1 MATARVLVLWLSA
14 VFLAVPVWAQ
24 QATRPGLPAPP
35 AAPPGTPLPA
45 APDAPQTIARDMYG
59 RATLRAVRLSTP
71 LRIDGKVDEPIYSQ
85 VQPASDFIQNDPVPY
100 APATEK
106 SEVWIFFDDK
116 YVYVTCRCW
125 ESDMSKLMAN
135 EMRRDNT
142 NIVQNDQFA
151 FSFDTFHDRRN
162 VLFFEIS
169 AAGGR
174 IDGQVTNERQ
184 VSLDWNPIWYVKTGY
199 FDKGYVVE
207 ARVPWKSLRYT
218 PGANHPWGVQLRRRN
233 MAKNEYSYVVPIPP
247 SVGSQGHFRAALAAE
262 LVGLEP
268 PQGSRNLDIKPYV
281 RGNIGTDKL
290 ARPVVENDLG
300 GDVGVDMKYA
310 VTQGLLA
317 DITVNTD
324 FAQVEADEQQVNLT
338 RFSLFFPEKRDF
350 FLENGGLFAFAAT
363 NTTANVGS
371 DVPLI
376 FYSRAIG
383 LSAAAQEVP
392 LIGGG
397 RLSGRQGKFTI
408 GALNVQGGEE
418 ARSRTEATNFSVLRV
433 RRDLFGRNNIGM
445 IVTHR
450 SVGAVRP
457 DAATSYGV
465 DSSWA
470 FGPDFQA
477 SAYWAQAESGRTPT
491 GAGAQRSYRAFMDY
505 NADRWGLQFDHLG
518 VGRFFNPEVGFVRR
532 PDMRKN
538 LGSVRFSPR
547 PKKNKVVRK
556 YLYSGSFSNI
566 DNYTTGRLE
575 SRLVTGRF
583 EIQYQN
589 QDVLFAEVSDQHEFL
604 PAPFRIA
611 PTVTLPVGDYGFQFW
626 RAGYNFG
633 RQRNLSGNVAF
644 EQGAFYDGTKTTVSL
659 SSGRVNVGPRLS
671 MEPAVTL
678 NNVEVSTGSFTQRL
692 VTSRVTFTLTPWA
705 FTTALIQYNQS
716 NHTLAANVRFR
727 WEYIPGSELFIV
739 YNDQRDTLNRVGFP
753 DLQNR
758 SFIVKVNRVF
768 RY

>member
-1 MATARVLVLWLSA
+1 MWVSRLLVLWLSS
-14 VFLAVPVWAQ
+14 VFLVAPVWAQ

-35 AAPPGTPLPA
+35 PAPPNTPLPE
-45 APDAPQTIARDMYG
+45 APPAPQTIARDRYG
-59 RATLRAVRLSTP
+59 RATIRAVRLTTP
-71 LRIDGKVDEPIYSQ
+71 LRIDGKVDEPIYEQ
-85 VQPASDFIQNDPVPY
+85 VQPASDFVQNDPVPY
-100 APATEK
+100 APATEQ
-106 SEVWIFFDDK
+106 SDVWVFFDDK

-125 ESDMSKLMAN
+125 ESDMSRLMAN
-135 EMRRDNT
+135 EMRRDNM

-184 VSLDWNPIWYVKTGY
+184 VSLDWNPIWYVKTAY

-207 ARVPWKSLRYT
+207 ARVPWKSLRYA
-218 PGANHPWGVQLRRRN
+218 PGKGLPWGVVFRRRN
-233 MAKNEYSYVVPIPP
+233 MAKNEYSYVVPMPP
-247 SVGSQGHFRAALAAE
+247 SVGAQGHFRAALAAE
-262 LVGLEP
+262 LVGLDP

-281 RGNIGTDKL
+281 RGNISTDKL
-290 ARPVVENDLG
+290 SRPVVDNDLG

-317 DITVNTD
+317 DITINTD

-363 NTTANVGS
+363 NATANVGG
-371 DVPLI
+371 DVPLV

-383 LSAAAQEVP
+383 LSASAQEVP
-392 LIGGG
+392 ILGGG
-397 RLSGRQGKFTI
+397 RLSGRQGAFTI
-408 GALNVQGGEE
+408 GALNVQAGDE
-418 ARSRTEATNFSVLRV
+418 ARSGSAATNFSVVRA
-433 RRDLFGRNNIGM
+433 RRDLFGRNNVGM
-445 IVTHR
+445 ILTHR
-450 SVGAVRP
+450 SVGAIRP
-457 DAATSYGV
+457 DATTSYGV

-477 SAYWAQAESGRTPT
+477 SAYWAQAESGRAPAQ
-491 GAGAQRSYRAFMDY
+491 AGAQRSHRAFMDY
-505 NADRWGLQFDHLG
+505 NADRYGAQFDHLA
-518 VGRFFNPEVGFVRR
+518 VGRFFSPEVGFVRR

-538 LGSVRFSPR
+538 LGMVRFSPR
-547 PKKNKVVRK
+547 PKRNTRVRK
-556 YLYSGSFSNI
+556 YLVSGSFSNI
-566 DNYTTGRLE
+566 ANYTTGRLE
-575 SRLVTGRF
+575 SRLATGRF
-583 EIQYQN
+583 EVQYQS
-589 QDVLFAEVSDQHEFL
+589 QDLFFAEVSDQHEFL

-611 PTVTLPVGDYGFQFW
+611 PRVTLPVGDYGFRFA

-633 RQRNLSGNVAF
+633 RQRNVSGNLSV
-644 EQGAFYDGTKTTVSL
+644 EQGSFYDGTKTTFTV
-659 SSGRVNVGPRLS
+659 SSGRLNVSPRLS
-671 MEPAVTL
+671 AEPAVVF

-727 WEYIPGSELFIV
+727 WEYIPGSELFVV
-739 YNDQRDTLNRVGFP
+739 YNDQRDTLSRGIP

-758 SFIVKVNRVF
+758 SFIVKINKVF
-768 RY
+768 RF

>member
-1 MATARVLVLWLSA
+1 MPIARL
-14 VFLAVPVWAQ
+14 FLLCLCLASVTPVWAQ
-24 QATRPGLPAPP
+24 QATRPGLSAPP
-35 AAPPGTPLPA
+35 AAPPGTPLPE
-45 APDAPQTIARDMYG
+45 APAHPKTIARDQYG
-59 RATLRAVRLSTP
+59 HATVRAVRLTTP
-71 LRIDGKVDEPIYSQ
+71 LRIDGKVDEAVYQEVEPS
-85 VQPASDFIQNDPVPY
+85 SNFIQNDPVPY

-106 SEVWIFFDDK
+106 SEVWVFFDDK
-116 YVYVTCRCW
+116 HVYVTCRCW

-135 EMRRDNT
+135 EMRRDNI

-162 VLFFEIS
+162 ALFFEIS

-184 VSLDWNPIWYVKTGY
+184 VSLDWNPIWYVKTAY
-199 FDKGYVVE
+199 FDGGYVVE
-207 ARVPWKSLRYT
+207 ARVPWKSLRYA
-218 PGANHPWGVQLRRRN
+218 PGKDQPWGVMFRRRN
-233 MAKNEYSYVVPIPP
+233 MAKNEYSYVVPLPP
-247 SVGSQGHFRAALAAE
+247 SVGSQGHFRAALFAE
-262 LVGLEP
+262 LAGLEP
-268 PQGSRNLDIKPYV
+268 PQRSRNLDVKPYV
-281 RGNIGTDKL
+281 RGNVSSDKL
-290 ARPVVENDLG
+290 ARPAVDNELG

-363 NTTANVGS
+363 QTTANVGS
-371 DVPLI
+371 DVPLL

-383 LSAAAQEVP
+383 LSATAQEVP

-408 GALNVQGGEE
+408 GALNVQAGEE

-450 SVGAVRP
+450 SKGAVRP
-457 DAATSYGV
+457 DATTSYGV

-477 SAYWAQAESGRTPT
+477 SAYWAQAESGRAPLT
-491 GAGAQRSYRAFMDY
+491 AGAQRSYRGFLDY
-505 NADRWGLQFDHLG
+505 NADRWGLQYDHLA
-518 VGRFFNPEVGFVRR
+518 VGRYFNPEVGFVRR

-538 LGSVRFSPR
+538 VGQVRFSPR

-556 YLYSGSFSNI
+556 YLYSGTISNT

-575 SRLVTGRF
+575 SRLATGRF

-589 QDVLFAEVSDQHEFL
+589 QDIFFVEYNDQHEFL

-611 PTVTLPVGDYGFQFW
+611 PTVTLPVGDYGFQFG
-626 RAGYNFG
+626 RIGYNFG
-633 RQRNLSGNVAF
+633 RQRNLSGNVAV
-644 EQGAFYDGTKTTVSL
+644 EQGSFYDGTKTTFTV
-659 SSGRVNVGPRLS
+659 SSGRMNFGPRLS

-678 NNVEVSTGSFTQRL
+678 NNVEVSTGTFTQRL

-716 NHTLAANVRFR
+716 THTLSANIRFR
-727 WEYIPGSELFIV
+727 WEYIPGSEFFIV
-739 YNDQRDTLNRVGFP
+739 YNDQRDTLNRQGFP

-758 SFIVKVNRVF
+758 ALIVKLNRVF

>member
-1 MATARVLVLWLSA
+1 MSAARVLPLWLGA
-14 VFLAVPVWAQ
+14 VLLVAPAWAQ
-24 QATRPGLPAPP
+24 QAARPGLPAPP
-35 AAPPGTPLPA
+35 PAPAGTPLPE
-45 APDAPQTIARDMYG
+45 APVGRKTIARDAYG
-59 RATLRAVRLSTP
+59 RATIRAVRATTP
-71 LRIDGKVDEPIYSQ
+71 LRIDGKLDEPIYQ
-85 VQPASDFIQNDPVPY
+85 EFEPVSDFIQNDPVPY

-106 SEVWIFFDDK
+106 TEVWIFFDEK

-125 ESDMSKLMAN
+125 ESDMSKLVAN

-142 NIVQNDQFA
+142 NIVQSDQFA

-162 VLFFEIS
+162 VLLFEIS
-169 AAGGR
+169 AVGGR

-184 VSLDWNPIWYVKTGY
+184 ISLDWNPIWYVKTAY
-199 FDKGYVVE
+199 FDKGYIVE
-207 ARVPWKSLRYT
+207 ARVPWKSLRYA
-218 PGANHPWGVQLRRRN
+218 PGANQPWGVQLRRRN

-247 SVGSQGHFRAALAAE
+247 SVGGQGHFRAALAAE

-268 PQGSRNLDIKPYV
+268 PRSSRNLDVKPYV
-281 RGNIGTDKL
+281 RGDVSSDRL
-290 ARPVVENDLG
+290 VRPAVSNKLG

-363 NTTANVGS
+363 NATANVGS
-371 DVPLI
+371 DVPLL

-383 LSAAAQEVP
+383 FSAAALPVP
-392 LIGGG
+392 LIAGG
-397 RLSGRQGKFTI
+397 RLSGRQGAFTI
-408 GALNVQGGEE
+408 GALNVQSVDDV
-418 ARSRTEATNFSVLRV
+418 ASRTEATNFSVLRV
-433 RRDLFGRNNIGM
+433 RRDLFGRNNVGM
-445 IVTHR
+445 ILTHR
-450 SVGAVRP
+450 SVGSIRP
-457 DAATSYGV
+457 DPTTSWGV

-477 SAYWAQAESGRTPT
+477 SAYWAQAESGRAPRT
-491 GAGAQRSYRAFMDY
+491 AGAQRSYRGYVDY
-505 NADRWGLQFDHLG
+505 NADRWGLQYDHLA

-538 LGSVRFSPR
+538 AGLVRFSPR
-547 PKKNKVVRK
+547 PKRNRRVRK
-556 YLYSGSFSNI
+556 YLYSGSFSNT

-575 SRLVTGRF
+575 SRLVTGSF

-633 RQRNLSGNVAF
+633 RQRNLSGNISF
-644 EQGAFYDGTKTTVSL
+644 EQGAFYDGNKTTFSVG
-659 SSGRVNVGPRLS
+659 SGRLNFGPRLS
-671 MEPAVTL
+671 MEPAFTL

-692 VTSRVTFTLTPWA
+692 VTSRVTFTLSPWA
-705 FTTALIQYNQS
+705 FTTALVQYNRS
-716 NHTLAANVRFR
+716 NHTLAANIRFR
-727 WEYIPGSELFIV
+727 WEYIPGSEFFIV
-739 YNDQRDTLNRVGFP
+739 YNDQRDTLNRQGFP

-758 SFIVKVNRVF
+758 ALIVKLNRVF